1 MGDKLNFEEIRIA
14 FQGIAETIYFDEKQ
28 YLREQTS
35 APANVKE
42 FITQAE
48 AMLQQISNLEEEYYL
63 LGAIGYCYRVL
74 NQAKDAIR
82 YFEKCLKYVEK
93 NPQRKMVTLIRLGE
107 AYKCNDQLQKAL
119 KLFEEAQYVQINYAF
134 PGYKDFIY
142 QHQAKCLVEL
152 GELVLAKK
160 LLIKAIKIRRNKGTQ
175 SLIESTEK
183 VLHLINELLKEI
195 NHG

>member
-1 MGDKLNFEEIRIA
+1 MVDKLNFEEIRIA

-82 YFEKCLKYVEK
+82 YFEKCLKQVEK

-107 AYKCNDQLQKAL
+107 AYKCDHQHQKAL
-119 KLFEEAQYVQINYAF
+119 ELFEEAQNVRMNYRIQ
-134 PGYKDFIY
+134 GYEDFIN
-142 QHQAKCLVEL
+142 QHQAKCMVEL
-152 GELVLAKK
+152 GEIVLAKE
-160 LLIKAIKIRRNKGTQ
+160 LLIKALKIRRNKGTQ
-175 SLIESTEK
+175 SLSESTEK
-183 VLHLINELLKEI
+183 VLHLIDELLKEI